1 MHSAAGEMTM
11 RLPVLT
17 VMLVFTSTVTAQ
29 SNKPQWIDAQDL
41 LVRAGGEK
49 QFTKSTPKLGVEL
62 YLDPVGKALIA
73 INEAGVIAA
82 LPMASLST
90 DRKTTWV
97 FAHDLRV
104 RKADDDGWK
113 AAKPFGVE
121 AFRYPAAKAIIYVS
135 EQKGLALALMPS
147 QVGSDNP
154 PQFHHGLKLLVRAP
168 GQSKFAEAKTKLGIE
183 AFKDG
188 NTGGLIYVTETG
200 QLACAPAP
208 ATAADLSAPKRPTPV
223 YGLEPQVRKAAERDF
238 TQQTKSHAIE
248 VFQDPNSGNLL
259 YLSESG
265 FLATAPAVKV
275 KDGQGL
281 SWSHGMSLKAR
292 KGGAKEFTNAA
303 SYGIEVFTD
312 KNSGNTLYVCE
323 TGSVAVVSKP

>member
-1 MHSAAGEMTM
+1 M

-17 VMLVFTSTVTAQ
+17 VMLVFTSTVMAQ

-49 QFTKSTPKLGVEL
+49 QFTKSTPKVGVEL

-82 LPMASLST
+82 LPMTSLNT
-90 DRKTTWV
+90 DRKATWV
-97 FAHDLRV
+97 FAHDLRA

-121 AFRYPAAKAIIYVS
+121 AFRYPAAMAIIYAS
-135 EQKGLALALMPS
+135 EQKGLALAVMPN
-147 QVGSDNP
+147 QIGSDNP

-168 GQSKFAEAKTKLGIE
+168 GQTKFAEAKTKLGVE

-188 NTGGLIYVTETG
+188 NTSDLIYVTETG

-208 ATAADLSAPKRPTPV
+208 TTPPDTSAPKRPMPV

-238 TQQTKSHAIE
+238 TKSTKSHAIE
-248 VFQDPNSGNLL
+248 VFQDPNSGILL

-265 FLATAPAVKV
+265 FLATAPAVKL
-275 KDGQGL
+275 KDSQGL

-292 KGGAKEFTNAA
+292 KGGVRDFANATA
-303 SYGIEVFTD
+303 YGIEVFVD
-312 KNSGNTLYVCE
+312 KNSGLTLYVCE
-323 TGSVAVVSKP
+323 TGSLAVIGKP